1 MLVCIVQEH
10 PLHHDAS
17 QSSGELALAKSTYYP
32 QHIGD
37 FQNVSITLMLL
48 LLLMFLLLLL

>member
-17 QSSGELALAKSTYYP
+17 QSSGELALAKSTCYP